1 MGYLHYASDP
11 QGVRIPD
18 HELAHL
24 KAVAVTKLR
33 RNESFTLSWVHQ
45 SDPPGRTTI
54 WMQPS
59 IPLRFEFDCAE
70 PVPLDPALLRKIAD
84 EANSS
89 RGVAIEAENAVD
101 SNPVA
106 AAHRT
111 LVAV

>member
-11 QGVRIPD
+11 QRVRIPD
-18 HELAHL
+18 YELAHL

-45 SDPPGRTTI
+45 SGPPGRTTI

-70 PVPLDPALLRKIAD
+70 SIPLDPLLLRKIAD
-84 EANSS
+84 EANSA
-89 RGVAIEAENAVD
+89 RGVAIEADNVVD
-101 SNPVA
+101 GTPVA
-106 AAHRT
+106 AAHRA